1 MRNNGHI
8 TGREIPVTDSE
19 IVSSTDLRGNIQ
31 FCNEYFCE
39 IAGYTRAE
47 LIDQPHSILRHPEM
61 PEKTFEM
68 MWTSLKAG
76 QPWMGIIKNRCKNG
90 DHYWVDAYV
99 TPLRDKGQT
108 YGYESVRVKADPAAV
123 ERAKKVYARL
133 QANRAIYS
141 PLEKLSHNFGSAALI
156 TLLSFAILLGR
167 SIFAET
173 LTLAWGLGIFIAST
187 IIGAVTQW
195 TYQQKLKLPL
205 SAARKVVNDPVAGY
219 IYTGRCDST
228 GEIMLAQLAIN
239 ARLRTALGR
248 FREAARELHDKSEDA
263 HNQAQK
269 THAGMSAQQRET
281 AGVAHAM
288 QQMVIAVHEVAT
300 GATQTSSAT
309 GLAIDEVKKGNVVIT
324 GANSAIDDLSRTVG
338 DLGGMLDKLS
348 KDSQRIA
355 SVVDVIRSI
364 AEQTNLLALNAAI
377 EAARAGDQGRGFAV
391 VADEVRTLAQRT
403 QESTSDIQNI
413 IGNLGKATQNASASM
428 NTCMQLAARSVE
440 EMGNVK
446 GALTSISNAVSSI
459 DDMSHQIAAAAEE
472 QSSMATE
479 IESNT
484 KAIAKISDQSQ
495 QEILNADR
503 LTQEMADLSQHQL
516 HLILRFK

>member
-8 TGREIPVTDSE
+8 TDKEIPVTNDE
-19 IVSSTDLRGNIQ
+19 IVSSTDTHGNIQ
-31 FCNEYFCE
+31 FCNDYFCE

-47 LIDQPHSILRHPEM
+47 LINQPHNILRHPQM
-61 PEKTFEM
+61 PEKIFEM
-68 MWTSLKAG
+68 MWNALKAG

-90 DHYWVDAYV
+90 DYYWVDTYV

-123 ERAKKVYARL
+123 ERAKKVYARVI
-133 QANRAIYS
+133 ANKTIYS
-141 PLEKLSHNFGSAALI
+141 PLEKLSHSFGSAALI
-156 TLLSFAILLGR
+156 ALLSFVVLLGA
-167 SIFAET
+167 SFIAKTF
-173 LTLAWGLGIFIAST
+173 TLAWVLGIFVTST

-195 TYQQKLKLPL
+195 AYQQKLKQPL
-205 SAARKVVNDPVAGY
+205 SAARKVVSDPIAAY
-219 IYTGRCDST
+219 IYTGRCDNT
-228 GEIMLAQLAIN
+228 GEIMLAQLTIH

-248 FREAARELHDKSEDA
+248 FREAARELHDKSADA

-269 THAGMSAQQRET
+269 THAGMSVQQRQT
-281 AGVAHAM
+281 SNVAHAM

-309 GLAIDEVKKGNVVIT
+309 SLAIDEVNKGNLVIT
-324 GANSAIDDLSRTVG
+324 GANAAIDDLSRTVG
-338 DLGGMLDKLS
+338 DLGEMLDKLS
-348 KDSQRIA
+348 KDSQRIG

-428 NTCMQLAARSVE
+428 NTCLQLAARSVN

-484 KAIAKISDQSQ
+484 NAIARISDQSQ
-495 QEILNADR
+495 QEIHSADL

-516 HLILRFK
+516 NLILRFK